1 MKGLLKLPDQER
13 YSIKEGIHR
22 TILSIIYKYQFIQE
36 IDEEDDEII
45 CGLMKIFVNTLSL
58 ISEEDFDKMMQD
70 INKRSVMDMKTFE
83 ITKKLLKDII
93 KKALNE
99 EV

>member
-1 MKGLLKLPDQER
+1 MKGQLKVPNQEK

-70 INKRSVMDMKTFE
+70 INKRNIIDMKTFE
-83 ITKKLLKDII
+83 LTNNLIKEII
-93 KKALNE
+93 KKVSNE
-99 EV
+99 EI

>member
-1 MKGLLKLPDQER
+1 MKGPLKLPNQER

-70 INKRSVMDMKTFE
+70 INKRNVMDMKTFE

>member
-1 MKGLLKLPDQER
+1 MPNQER

-22 TILSIIYKYQFIQE
+22 TILSIIYKYQLGQE

-45 CGLMKIFVNTLSL
+45 CGLMKIFVNTLAL
-58 ISEEDFDKMMQD
+58 ISEEDFDKLMQD
-70 INKRSVMDMKTFE
+70 INKRNVMDMKTFE

>member
-1 MKGLLKLPDQER
+1 MPDQER

-70 INKRSVMDMKTFE
+70 INKRNVMDMKTFE